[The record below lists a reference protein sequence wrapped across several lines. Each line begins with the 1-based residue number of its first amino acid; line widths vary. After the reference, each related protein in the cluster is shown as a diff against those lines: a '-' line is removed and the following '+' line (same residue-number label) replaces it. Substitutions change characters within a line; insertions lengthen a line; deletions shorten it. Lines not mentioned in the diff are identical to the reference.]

1 MAPWYLPSPMV
12 IILKSPDS
20 MEPLKSVCG
29 LTRLTTPIQSASE
42 AILSHQ
48 TGRPRARPAWTTSML
63 ALSGQP
69 MVASVMP

>member
-1 MAPWYLPSPMV
+1 MV
-12 IILKSPDS
+12 IILNIPDS
-20 MEPLKSVCG
+20 MSPLKSVWG

-48 TGRPRARPAWTTSML
+48 TGNPSAWPTGTTSML
-63 ALSGQP
+63 ARSGQP

>member
-1 MAPWYLPSPMV
+1 MV

-20 MEPLKSVCG
+20 ISPLKSVWG

-42 AILSHQ
+42 AVLSHH
-48 TGRPRARPAWTTSML
+48 TGSPRASPTCTTSML
-63 ALSGQP
+63 ARRGQP